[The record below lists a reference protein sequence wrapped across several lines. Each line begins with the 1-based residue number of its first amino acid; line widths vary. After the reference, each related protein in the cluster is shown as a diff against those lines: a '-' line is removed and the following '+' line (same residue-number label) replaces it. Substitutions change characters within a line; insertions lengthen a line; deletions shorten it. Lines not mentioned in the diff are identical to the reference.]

1 MVAMAEKLKKAFRAF
16 IPYVPAVVCF
26 VASLFGEKVTAALLV
41 MTGVVCLTAVVCVQ
55 QRRETRDQDDWIA
68 CLNVKRHDW
77 LNHIQVIKGYLTLK
91 KHDRLQPYLEHIMSA
106 IEQESKIC
114 HLGYSPLSRY
124 LLTRQLLNDSI
135 LHVHIVEGLKIANDG
150 QGERLMKTIQEVE
163 SFVRNVYAK
172 IPEPQAK
179 IEMTLAPF
187 EGGIMLYI
195 DFPDHFRLR
204 RALREADWTG
214 LRNKV
219 SSRNGEVFFHKGDL
233 AAACSVRIV

>member
-26 VASLFGEKVTAALLV
+26 VASLFGEKVTAAFLV
-41 MTGVVCLTAVVCVQ
+41 TTGVVCLTAVVCVQ

-77 LNHIQVIKGYLTLK
+77 LNHIQVIRGYLTLK
-91 KHDRLQPYLEHIMSA
+91 KHDRLQPYLEHIMSE
-106 IEQESKIC
+106 IEQESKMSP
-114 HLGYSPLSRY
+114 GYSPLSRY